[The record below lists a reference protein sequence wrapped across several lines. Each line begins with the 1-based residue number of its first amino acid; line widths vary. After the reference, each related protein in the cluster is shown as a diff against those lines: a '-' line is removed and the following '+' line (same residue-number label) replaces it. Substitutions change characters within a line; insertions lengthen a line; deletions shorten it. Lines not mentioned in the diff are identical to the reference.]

1 MNSEQVKDIMKVAL
15 ELKEGESM
23 SIEVPSQGQGLSLR
37 TMFYR
42 ERLKTLKS
50 GITVNVSITS
60 IEQRE
65 DGQWVVIFSY
75 EKPLKITVHKV
86 DGSSSTVPLDTRITL
101 ATKEEISEDI
111 MEILKKHR
119 ERKGEGDDTKI

>member
-1 MNSEQVKDIMKVAL
+1 MNSEQVKDIMKVTL

-23 SIEVPSQGQGLSLR
+23 SIEVPSRGQGLSLR

-42 ERLKTLKS
+42 ERLKILQS
-50 GITVNVSITS
+50 GVSINVSISS

-65 DGQWVVIFSY
+65 NGQWVVIFSY

-86 DGSSSTVPLDTRITL
+86 DGSSSTVSLDTRVTP
-101 ATKEEISEDI
+101 ATEEEMPEGI

-119 ERKGEGDDTKI
+119 ERLEKD